1 MDKIQYSNLL
11 HIKEAS
17 KQGRLVVFAGAGV
30 SNNSGVPVWSSLID
44 AMKQECN
51 LAYENDDLKIAQ
63 LYKDARGE
71 KEYMDKVKEVLK
83 HNKVAPNVIHESIL
97 KLKPCHIIT
106 TNYDNLFEQE
116 IVKEFKQFDVIRE
129 DRDMPNMS
137 YPNSLIKMHG
147 DFDKNN
153 IVLTEEDYYNYEKN
167 FPLIRSFVLSLF
179 ASKLVVFIGF
189 SFSDLNLKMILN
201 DLHSVLHDSMQRVYL
216 ISDTKPSQTLN
227 TYYEKKGIN
236 VVYLSDEDIKELLPT
251 GGEKKRSSLTNP
263 KGVYLHKVLDC
274 ILSAKED
281 KEHDFVS
288 TLYFQLSQIKDQIK
302 TVGNSLRYFIP
313 SSEVKMYNPHSH
325 GLQLGSPYFKAL
337 AKQLKTFAGRRKFV
351 VEHKNINRNELKEIA
366 YNNYLFE
373 IDGVHIVDKNKQYE
387 LELSVG
393 NFSASWYY
401 YQLDQESLH
410 KRLAYLSMRD
420 VSGNASDL
428 EYPFILQKLG
438 NYMDAY
444 QEYNKLL
451 PLAWER
457 QKYIIYFICLF
468 NILAIRGYI
477 YFHLLLQDE
486 EIAKDFNEKMDEIDL
501 DEILGRLPISEN
513 IRYTLRDLLTY
524 RMLGDSTVD
533 TDDKAEQ
540 IYQQRKLGEKGG
552 SSQNPNIA
560 SLLSKFERE
569 FLFCNNNYIITDN
582 NRYYKA
588 ICENTIKGM
597 LNSYATPDKRPDGT
611 EQHQSKITKLFPFC
625 IFVLIFCIESKKL
638 RDYFKH
644 YEIDSIEL
652 SEEAIECINKY
663 WKNLY
668 DNKCVVFTDMSK
680 LDNIIQ
686 NLIYV
691 TAKIKNDGVNSS
703 MIYTVV
709 LKYWSIITS
718 FEIEENLLQVLLS
731 RYSPEKDQIK
741 KMLDIILNNE
751 DKYDHFNGCLYKFV
765 HYLSVQNEAY
775 ELCMAKFKDGRYAR
789 QLYPLYK
796 ILTPSL
802 KEDFSR
808 YCQENLSDTR
818 DYLEFI
824 VNNKLEVQSVE
835 RFNSLV
841 NQINSNPKWYNN
853 ICCFVLYMMRMNE
866 KNKNVHDIIDDFAK
880 NSDCLQFYMNP
891 HSFKGTIDA
900 EWILNTGQ
908 ERAKE
913 LSQIPSCKE
922 ALRQYLVNDRYINY
936 KKRNYIVSL
945 L

>member
-1 MDKIQYSNLL
+1 MDRIQYSNLL

-17 KQGRLVVFAGAGV
+17 RQGRLVVFVGAGV
-30 SNNSGVPVWSSLID
+30 SNNSGVPVWSSLIE

-51 LAYENDDLKIAQ
+51 LVYEKDDLKIAQ

-71 KEYMDKVKEVLK
+71 KEYMDKVKEILRY
-83 HNKVAPNVIHESIL
+83 NKVIPNDIHKDIL
-97 KLKPCHIIT
+97 ALNPCHIIT
-106 TNYDNLFEQE
+106 TNYDNLIEQE

-227 TYYEKKGIN
+227 TYYAKKGIN
-236 VVYLSDEDIKELLPT
+236 VVYLSDEDIKELLPS
-251 GGEKKRSSLTNP
+251 GDEKKRNTLTNP
-263 KGVYLHKVLDC
+263 KGIYLHKVLEC

-281 KEHDFVS
+281 KEHDFAS
-288 TLYFQLSQIKDQIK
+288 MLYFQLSQIKDQIK
-302 TVGNSLRYFIP
+302 TVGNGLRYFIP
-313 SSEVKMYNPHSH
+313 SNEKRLFNPHSH
-325 GLQLGSPYFKAL
+325 GLQLCSPYFKTL
-337 AKQLKTFAGRRKFV
+337 AKQLKTFSGKRKFV
-351 VEHKNINRNELKEIA
+351 TEHKDINIKELKEIA

-373 IDGVHIVDKNKQYE
+373 IDDVHIVDRNKQYE
-387 LELSVG
+387 LELSIG
-393 NFSASWYY
+393 DFSASWYY
-401 YQLDQESLH
+401 YQLDQDSLH

-457 QKYIIYFICLF
+457 QKYIIYFISLF

-477 YFHLLLQDE
+477 HFQLSLQDA
-486 EIAKDFNEKMDEIDL
+486 EIARDFNEKMDEIDL
-501 DEILGRLPISEN
+501 YEILDRLPISES
-513 IRYTLRDLLTY
+513 IRNTLRDLLTY

-552 SSQNPNIA
+552 SSLNSNIA
-560 SLLSKFERE
+560 LLLSKFERE

-582 NRYYKA
+582 NRYYRA

-611 EQHQSKITKLFPFC
+611 EQHQSKITKLFPYC
-625 IFVLIFCIESKKL
+625 VFVLIFCIEPKKL
-638 RDYFKH
+638 REIFKH
-644 YEIDSIEL
+644 YEIESVEL
-652 SEEAIECINKY
+652 SKEAIENINKY
-663 WKNLY
+663 WKNLN
-668 DNKCVVFTDMSK
+668 DNNCVVFTDVSK

-691 TAKIKNDGVNSS
+691 TAKIKDEGVNSS
-703 MIYTVV
+703 MIYNVV
-709 LKYWSIITS
+709 LKYWDIISS
-718 FEIEENLLQVLLS
+718 FKIEEDLLQVLLA
-731 RYSPEKDQIK
+731 RYCPEKDQVIR
-741 KMLDIILNNE
+741 MLDIILNNE
-751 DKYDHFNGCLYKFV
+751 DKYDHFHICLNKFA
-765 HYLSVQNEAY
+765 HYLSEYNETY
-775 ELCMAKFKDGRYAR
+775 ELGMTKFKDGKHAR
-789 QLYPLYK
+789 TLYPLYK

-808 YCQENLSDTR
+808 YCQENLTDTR
-818 DYLEFI
+818 DYLVFI
-824 VNNKLEVQSVE
+824 VNNKLVVQSVE
-835 RFNSLV
+835 RFSSMV
-841 NQINSNPKWYNN
+841 NRIYNNPKWYIN
-853 ICCFVLYMMRMNE
+853 ICCLALYLMRIDENYA
-866 KNKNVHDIIDDFAK
+866 NVHDIIDGVAK

-891 HSFKGTIDA
+891 NKFQGTIDA
-900 EWILNTGQ
+900 DWILNIDK

-913 LSQIPSCKE
+913 LSQIPACKE
-922 ALRQYLVNDRYINY
+922 VLRQYLMNDRYINY
-936 KKRNYIVSL
+936 RTRNYIVGL